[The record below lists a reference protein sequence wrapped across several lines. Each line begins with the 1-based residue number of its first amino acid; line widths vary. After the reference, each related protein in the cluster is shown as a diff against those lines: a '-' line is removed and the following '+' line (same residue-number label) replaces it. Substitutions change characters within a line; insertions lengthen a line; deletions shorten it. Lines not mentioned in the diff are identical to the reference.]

1 MRGRP
6 GSRMPLD
13 ARGPTGGLCMCSEG
27 IQQELIAKA
36 EAGDRTALG
45 ELLLLNYSQLAR
57 YVALKL
63 PTSVQGTL
71 SVDDI
76 LQQTFLRAF
85 RGFRRLEQLTPRSFT
100 AWLRRITENQLRS
113 VLTAQHRKKRGGQFR
128 QLRGPSAAYDSS
140 MAELVELLSDHGR
153 TASHVIAKREA
164 IRALQIGIAVLPDAQ
179 RRAVRL
185 HLVEGKSL
193 AETADA
199 MKRTP
204 GAVSAL
210 VFRAKQ
216 NLRQTMGSSSKWL
229 STK

>member
-1 MRGRP
+1 MN
-6 GSRMPLD
+6 
-13 ARGPTGGLCMCSEG
+13 SEG
-27 IQQELIAKA
+27 IQQALIMKA

-45 ELLLLNYSQLAR
+45 ELLLLNYSELAR

-63 PTSVQGTL
+63 PVSVQGTL
-71 SVDDI
+71 SADDI

-85 RGFRRLEQLTPRSFT
+85 RGFQRLQQPTPRSFT

-113 VLTAQHRKKRGGQFR
+113 ALTAQSRKKRGGEFR
-128 QLRGPSAAYDSS
+128 QLREPPAACGSS
-140 MAELVELLSDHGR
+140 MAELVELLSDHSG
-153 TASHVIAKREA
+153 TASHVMAKCEA
-164 IRALQIGIAVLPDAQ
+164 VRAIQIGIAVLPDAQ
-179 RRAVRL
+179 QRAVRL

-193 AETADA
+193 AETAAA

-210 VFRAKQ
+210 VHRAKQ

-229 STK
+229 STR